1 MNFTND
7 IKDIM
12 FKIDVSD
19 VTLYMHMH
27 FKSTVITEI
36 SRSLIVP
43 SFTEINDSKAGF
55 KHLVVYYIIISIDIN
70 IYTSK

>member
-1 MNFTND
+1 MCVYPTNTFYLHQFMNFTNY

-27 FKSTVITEI
+27 FKSTM
-36 SRSLIVP
+36 
-43 SFTEINDSKAGF
+43 
-55 KHLVVYYIIISIDIN
+55 
-70 IYTSK
+70 

>member
-36 SRSLIVP
+36 SPSLIV
-43 SFTEINDSKAGF
+43 E
-55 KHLVVYYIIISIDIN
+55 
-70 IYTSK
+70 

>member
-1 MNFTND
+1 MNFTYD

-27 FKSTVITEI
+27 FKST
-36 SRSLIVP
+36 L
-43 SFTEINDSKAGF
+43 
-55 KHLVVYYIIISIDIN
+55 
-70 IYTSK
+70 